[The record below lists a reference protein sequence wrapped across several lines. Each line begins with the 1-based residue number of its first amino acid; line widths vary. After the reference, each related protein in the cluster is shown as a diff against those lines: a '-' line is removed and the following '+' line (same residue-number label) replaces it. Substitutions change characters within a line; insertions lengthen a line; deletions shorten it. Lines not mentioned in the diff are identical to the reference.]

1 MNKLHSLKLEE
12 TKKNREKA
20 QSIFKNLRDKICS
33 TLEEVENQGSHK
45 KNSFISNVWNRKGG
59 GGGESNNLR
68 GAVIEK
74 SGVHLSTVFGSLP
87 LGALD
92 SDKSVNTDQFW
103 ATGISVIVHPKNPFA
118 PSVHMNLRMLV
129 TNDYWFG
136 GGADITPMLHS
147 KRKSSDPDTLRFHD
161 SMRHACEKYPSVK
174 YEKLKENCDEYFYI
188 KHRNERRGLGGIFFD
203 KLKSEETS
211 QDLLF
216 LNDVGYNF
224 IESYKKILVSN
235 ISKDWND
242 DHRAEQLHYRGRYV
256 EFNLMYDKGTIFG
269 LKTGGNID
277 SILSS
282 LPPIVSW

>member
-136 GGADITPMLHS
+136 GGADITPMLDS
-147 KRKSSDPDTLRFHD
+147 KRKSSDPDTLIFHD
-161 SMRHACEKYPSVK
+161 SMRHACEKYPSIK